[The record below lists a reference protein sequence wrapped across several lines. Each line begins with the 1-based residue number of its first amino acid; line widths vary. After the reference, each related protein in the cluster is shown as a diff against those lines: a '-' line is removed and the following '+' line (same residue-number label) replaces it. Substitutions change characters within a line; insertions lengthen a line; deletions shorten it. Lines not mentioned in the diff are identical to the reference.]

1 MRCSRRETSASKLWV
16 VTASV
21 VGEGASAVN
30 VLPRYEDRDM
40 SGAAR
45 EKGAAGADI
54 VAFARGFKTMP
65 RPRHTASV
73 RRPPDQT
80 RLTRISR
87 PFIGPLDERRQQF
100 QKLKAPR
107 AEAIPAGVA
116 ENKPARAQFLE
127 AGVEQ
132 RGIGLG
138 CALERPECE
147 SVIGARQLPQN
158 AQGGPAAKQIEQ
170 RHHRAAGARA
180 AHGNA
185 RPRNR

>member
-54 VAFARGFKTMP
+54 VASARGIKTMP

-87 PFIGPLDERRQQF
+87 PLDERRQQF

-107 AEAIPAGVA
+107 AEAIAAGVA

-127 AGVEQ
+127 AGVE
-132 RGIGLG
+132 
-138 CALERPECE
+138 
-147 SVIGARQLPQN
+147 
-158 AQGGPAAKQIEQ
+158 
-170 RHHRAAGARA
+170 
-180 AHGNA
+180 
-185 RPRNR
+185 